1 MSKSTLQRADGCSVF
16 FSLIVA
22 TILVFAFFI
31 LRQCLPTEEL
41 SPVDNRV
48 INERI
53 KKVAA
58 YRSEEGNFTE
68 SIDRAHAEMN
78 SSLESVMQGTVNEYS
93 SDKASDSDEANE
105 TRTEGDAK

>member
-1 MSKSTLQRADGCSVF
+1 MSNSTLQRADGCSVF

-22 TILVFAFFI
+22 TVLVFAFFI

-68 SIDRAHAEMN
+68 AIDRFQADMN
-78 SSLESVMQGTVNEYS
+78 SSLESVMQDIVKGYS
-93 SDKASDSDEANE
+93 SKQQYGNEEASE
-105 TRTEGDAK
+105 TRTERDEK

>member
-1 MSKSTLQRADGCSVF
+1 MSNSTLQRADGCSVF

-31 LRQCLPTEEL
+31 LRQCLPTEAPP
-41 SPVDNRV
+41 PVDNQV
-48 INERI
+48 INERLR
-53 KKVAA
+53 KVAA

-105 TRTEGDAK
+105 TGTEGDAK

>member
-1 MSKSTLQRADGCSVF
+1 MSNSTLQRADGCSVF

-31 LRQCLPTEEL
+31 LRQCLPTEEQ

-58 YRSEEGNFTE
+58 YRAEEGDFTE
-68 SIDRAHAEMN
+68 SIDRAHAEIN
-78 SSLESVMQGTVNEYS
+78 SSLESVMRDIVTEYS
-93 SDKASDSDEANE
+93 PDKASDSNGTE
-105 TRTEGDAK
+105 TEGGGK

>member
-1 MSKSTLQRADGCSVF
+1 MSNSTLQRADGCSVF

-22 TILVFAFFI
+22 TILVFALFI

-68 SIDRAHAEMN
+68 AIDRTHAEMN
-78 SSLESVMQGTVNEYS
+78 SSLESVMQGTVDEYS
-93 SDKASDSDEANE
+93 SDKASDSDEPNE
-105 TRTEGDAK
+105 GGTEGDGK

>member
-1 MSKSTLQRADGCSVF
+1 MSNSTLQRADGCSVF

-41 SPVDNRV
+41 PPVDNQV
-48 INERI
+48 INERLR
-53 KKVAA
+53 KVAA

-68 SIDRAHAEMN
+68 AIDRAHAEIN
-78 SSLESVMQGTVNEYS
+78 SSLESVMQDIVTGYS
-93 SDKASDSDEANE
+93 SDKPSDSDDSNG
-105 TRTEGDAK
+105 TGTEGGGK